1 MSAIRRNRSW
11 RVASARSG
19 RVIPMLF
26 LKAMPSFAHDALG
39 IHGVDESLNGSFQQI
54 TLGEFDHGFSNTSQ
68 VALGPPTDAFAY

>member
-1 MSAIRRNRSW
+1 
-11 RVASARSG
+11 
-19 RVIPMLF
+19 MLF